1 MFMNDMFISDFGAA
15 YPIIISMIQR
25 VPDHRNARQ
34 VRSELKAISTPVCKG
49 RVRRCIMNRKKSAK
63 WVQCCA
69 ATVCRLE
76 GETDMVEDQG
86 RFVWYELMTTDM
98 AAAKAFYAN
107 VVGWGAQD
115 ASTPDLAY
123 ALFTAGGASISGLMD
138 LPEDAREMGATP
150 RWMGYVGVNDVD
162 TTADRIK
169 RLGGAVYVPPT
180 DTNIGRISVVADP
193 QTATLALVTGLKL
206 GQQQPAELDEL
217 GHVGWHELLATDW
230 EKAFA
235 FYVEIFG
242 WQKAD
247 AETGPTNTY
256 QLFSAR
262 GQTIG
267 GIFTKRPI
275 EPVPYWLYYFN
286 IGDID
291 AAAERVKTGG
301 GKIFDG
307 PIEVPGGSWTA
318 RCIDPQGAI
327 FAMQGK
333 RSQDGIRRA
342 SAPEL
347 GWSAQWDGIS
357 SKGRLVVTKPRG

>member
-1 MFMNDMFISDFGAA
+1 
-15 YPIIISMIQR
+15 
-25 VPDHRNARQ
+25 
-34 VRSELKAISTPVCKG
+34 
-49 RVRRCIMNRKKSAK
+49 
-63 WVQCCA
+63 
-69 ATVCRLE
+69 
-76 GETDMVEDQG
+76 MVEDQG

-123 ALFTAGGASISGLMD
+123 ALFTAEGASISGLMD
-138 LPEDAREMGATP
+138 LPEDARKMGATP

-357 SKGRLVVTKPRG
+357 SKGRLVVTRPRG